1 MVKIDYINLVCMTL
15 QTASTL
21 PDSSLHDSSN
31 SQKGVAMLFNSF
43 ECVSFSC
50 HFQDFFDLLVI
61 SLCAGGMFTFPLI
74 SSILGV
80 HCKLSQPQ
88 LTTIVLA

>member
-1 MVKIDYINLVCMTL
+1 MIRLTVRKALLCCSIALN
-15 QTASTL
+15 AS
-21 PDSSLHDSSN
+21 
-31 SQKGVAMLFNSF
+31 V
-43 ECVSFSC
+43 FSVIVEN
-50 HFQDFFDLLVI
+50 FFDLLVL

-74 SSILGV
+74 SSILGL